1 MKFPAVLLTLPL
13 LWFFAGCCWMLPPGT
28 PPEGAIVTEEIPAA
42 RDLRGAENDLVT
54 SLFAYTLSNCPGAA
68 IAVDAEEPLFPLA
81 RRVIERTGAISGIR
95 FAPEGRYLLRAR
107 INPPSNCVR
116 KSWRSHL
123 PTLWRRQRLLHR
135 KTPDNYILCR
145 RRFRRKLLRFF
156 LPPKHSGQLFPGR
169 C

>member
-107 INPPSNCVR
+107 MEQNLLCFSLTDSATGATV
-116 KSWRSHL
+116 WRESVPL
-123 PTLWRRQRLLHR
+123 AVEPR
-135 KTPDNYILCR
+135 
-145 RRFRRKLLRFF
+145 
-156 LPPKHSGQLFPGR
+156 
-169 C
+169 